1 MARRKD
7 HTHDEIRAL
16 ALESM
21 QLHLQQQPADTMSL
35 RKLAQAIG
43 YSPATLINV
52 FGSYDHLL
60 LSVSAVTLDRLAQQL
75 GHHSAT
81 ELSPLQRLHCFG
93 KTYLQFARQNPYCW
107 QLLFEHRLPAGDEI
121 PDWQQQRIDQ
131 LFAMIEQALV
141 ELSSDAENVR
151 QAARTV
157 WASVHGICTLS
168 LGDKLFSDSL
178 SNADSMIES
187 LIHHYVISWAR

>member
-7 HTHDEIRAL
+7 HTHEEIRAL
-16 ALESM
+16 ALEAL

-60 LSVSAVTLDRLAQQL
+60 LSVSAITLDRLAQQL
-75 GHHSAT
+75 GDHSTT

-107 QLLFEHRLPAGDEI
+107 QLLFEHRLPAGDDI

-141 ELSSDAENVR
+141 ELSPGTQNVQ

>member
-16 ALESM
+16 ALEAL

-43 YSPATLINV
+43 YSPATLVNV

-60 LSVSAVTLDRLAQQL
+60 LSVSAITLDRLAESLVHQSD
-75 GHHSAT
+75 H
-81 ELSPLQRLHCFG
+81 ELTAMQRLQFFG
-93 KTYLQFARQNPYCW
+93 KTYLQFAQQNTYCW